1 MIRSLPAVLL
11 ACACATAMSAVA
23 AGEVERLSPADAGCP
38 ADVAAAKAEAADE
51 ARAETTPG
59 RSPKPTTAPVR
70 GKPSVRGADTAP
82 TGSRLQAPRWHS
94 FLPGM
99 FR

>member
-1 MIRSLPAVLL
+1 MTRSKSALLL
-11 ACACATAMSAVA
+11 ACACATAMSAASAREVA
-23 AGEVERLSPADAGCP
+23 RLSAGDAGCP
-38 ADVAAAKAEAADE
+38 ADVAAAKAEAGDDRPDVTLV
-51 ARAETTPG
+51 RATKSATTP
-59 RSPKPTTAPVR
+59 VQ
-70 GKPSVRGADTAP
+70 GKPSVRGSDAAA